1 MHVGFVQGIWKGI
14 STYHIK
20 GINRPREVKNGIR
33 IFESFSSLS
42 VLPLP
47 YDYICNNIDSARVR
61 PDRLFLIPEHK
72 YALMS
77 SSSRYPTFLAP
88 FPSVT
93 IYTQIRLCG
102 IRVCFYREKQEPRGL

>member
-1 MHVGFVQGIWKGI
+1 MALGSLKASHLFLFFHYRTII
-14 STYHIK
+14 SATILIQL
-20 GINRPREVKNGIR
+20 G
-33 IFESFSSLS
+33 
-42 VLPLP
+42 
-47 YDYICNNIDSARVR
+47 CA

-93 IYTQIRLCG
+93 IYTQFRLQGSRIRL
-102 IRVCFYREKQEPRGL
+102 VRGLVKFVPAH